1 MRAKQSLAG
10 ASQILKILQ
19 IIRASQHEE
28 VLDDTKTSESHR
40 DELRAIA
47 DRTSHEVLVRHVY
60 FESDTPAIRKDLNA
74 TVKKLRDLQAQRRTR
89 QATMGEAKESLANL
103 LKMRD
108 TL

>member
-19 IIRASQHEE
+19 IIRESQHEE
-28 VLDDTKTSESHR
+28 VLDDAKTSESHR

-47 DRTSHEVLVRHVY
+47 DTTSHEVLVRHVF